1 MSAMGV
7 LDMIRAK
14 RDEVLAIAKE
24 HKAEKLWVFGS
35 CARGEETAES
45 DVDLLV
51 KWSPGEYSWKD
62 ECALRELFM
71 KFFGRPVD
79 IVANTALRRNPRFAQ
94 RVCPEAIAI

>member
-1 MSAMGV
+1 MKPGIEKKIPA
-7 LDMIRAK
+7 IRK
-14 RDEVLAIAKE
+14 FFETQPIE
-24 HKAEKLWVFGS
+24 KAWIFGS

-51 KWSPGEYSWKD
+51 KWRPSEYSWKD
-62 ECALRELFM
+62 ECALQEFFM

-79 IVANTALRRNPRFAQ
+79 IVANTALRRNPRFAR